1 VVQGQ
6 IKSNGTSAVIY
17 DGNVLQSIIDQAPPI
32 YATLPG
38 AWNDRRSY

>member
-1 VVQGQ
+1 VLAGVVEEAG
-6 IKSNGTSAVIY
+6 
-17 DGNVLQSIIDQAPPI
+17 LL